1 MSKHK
6 GVSPIKPGGELT
18 KTTTI
23 IINGEEVKMV
33 VDIDLNGNTGKP
45 TFTTQQPDKLRN
57 FIGSLTSDFSAFPRE
72 THLIDKPVSKELE

>member
-1 MSKHK
+1 MSKHDK

-33 VDIDLNGNTGKP
+33 VDIDLNGNTGGV
-45 TFTTQQPDKLRN
+45 TFTTSEPDKLKN
-57 FIGSLTSDFSAFPRE
+57 LQI
-72 THLIDKPVSKELE
+72 K